1 MAENI
6 KDKIQSVQDTY
17 YQQNNKNIFF
27 KKSQKKD
34 CANKV
39 IDEIGLNN
47 LIEKTIYYQEG
58 TNVIWLNYP
67 VFKTF
72 VTDDVC
78 DKLTNYLIE
87 LLKYGKKYYNKVDIK
102 VNLDG
107 LTITG
112 LERYKNVVE
121 HSMNRLSDK
130 YDSIIETCILI
141 NAPSFTG
148 QLISLFSNIIGQ
160 SRFSRLQTK
169 LVVISKK

>member
-1 MAENI
+1 M
-6 KDKIQSVQDTY
+6 
-17 YQQNNKNIFF
+17 
-27 KKSQKKD
+27 
-34 CANKV
+34 
-39 IDEIGLNN
+39 
-47 LIEKTIYYQEG
+47 
-58 TNVIWLNYP
+58 IWLNYP

-112 LERYKNVVE
+112 LERYKKVVE
-121 HSMNRLSDK
+121 YCMNRLSDK

-160 SRFSRLQTK
+160 SRFSRLPTK